1 MARKS
6 YLPTPGDV
14 YWVEAVV
21 FYDYDPKPRRP
32 VLVIGVLRPTS
43 EGIAVVTRTTDLAS
57 NGVYSAADPS
67 LGLNKPGVWV
77 YKKYARVVS
86 VDVPAGQTAWCCQCC
101 RVGGGQSEVQSMT
114 LPKKKRI

>member
-1 MARKS
+1 MARKP
-6 YLPTPGDV
+6 YLPNPGDV

-77 YKKYARVVS
+77 YKKYARSSLWMFPLVKRRGAVS
-86 VDVPAGQTAWCCQCC
+86 VAELEAVKA
-101 RVGGGQSEVQSMT
+101 RFS
-114 LPKKKRI
+114 L